1 MPIQVFSETAPLKT
15 VLLHRPGRELEHL
28 VPGTMGRLLFDDIPY
43 LAGAQEEH
51 DRFAALLRE
60 NGVSVKYLTALMAEA
75 LDHCPAL
82 RLPFLRTFI
91 QESGPVAKGYEEAL
105 LPYLLDM
112 ADNQT
117 LVNAMVAGVRLA
129 DLGDGMGRQL
139 PALLH
144 REAQFL
150 LDPIPNLYFTR
161 DPFAAIGRGASV
173 HRMFSE
179 TRARETLFGDF
190 ILRHHPDFAGRVPL
204 YYSRQAPFSLEGGD
218 ILNLSA
224 RVLAVGASERTM
236 PEAIEDLALQI
247 FADPNAA
254 IETILVLDIPGV
266 RAYMHLDT
274 VFTQV
279 DRDTFVIHPGIMPTL
294 RAFTL
299 ERGEKSGLRI
309 RELDQPLA
317 RVLAK
322 LLDLP
327 APAKL
332 LFCGGQDAIAAQREQ
347 WNDGANTLCL
357 SPGVV
362 VTYDRNQVTNRLLED
377 NGIRVLSIPSS
388 ELSRGR
394 GGPRCMSMPLVR
406 EAQM

>member
-1 MPIQVFSETAPLKT
+1 MPIQVFSEIAPLKT

-60 NGVSVKYLTALMAEA
+60 NGVAVKYLTALMAEA

-117 LVNAMVAGVRLA
+117 LVNTMVAGVRLA

-161 DPFAAIGRGASV
+161 DPFAAIGNGASL

-254 IETILVLDIPGV
+254 IETILVLNIPGV

-279 DRDTFVIHPGIMPTL
+279 DRDTFVIHPGILPAMS
-294 RAFTL
+294 AVTL
-299 ERGEKSGLRI
+299 ERGGKTGLRI
-309 RELDQPLA
+309 REQAQPLD
-317 RVLAK
+317 RVLAW
-322 LLDLP
+322 LLELP
-327 APAKL
+327 QPAKL

>member
-1 MPIQVFSETAPLKT
+1 MPIQVFSEIAPLKT

-60 NGVSVKYLTALMAEA
+60 NGVAVKYLTALMAEA

-161 DPFAAIGRGASV
+161 DPFAAIGNGASL

-309 RELDQPLA
+309 REQDQPLA

>member
-1 MPIQVFSETAPLKT
+1 MPIQVFSEIAPLKT

-51 DRFAALLRE
+51 DCFATLLRE
-60 NGVSVKYLTALMAEA
+60 NGVTVKYLTDLMVEA
-75 LDHCPAL
+75 LDYRPDL
-82 RLPFLRTFI
+82 RMSFIRTFI

-105 LPYLLDM
+105 FQYLSGLT
-112 ADNQT
+112 DNRALIQT
-117 LVNAMVAGVRLA
+117 TIAGVRLA
-129 DLGDGMGRQL
+129 DLGGGIGRQL

-161 DPFAAIGRGASV
+161 DPFASIGNGASV

-190 ILRHHPDFAGRVPL
+190 ILRHHPDFAGQVPL

-218 ILNLSA
+218 ILNLSPQ
-224 RVLAVGASERTM
+224 VLAVGASERTM
-236 PEAIEDLALQI
+236 PEAIEDLAQQI
-247 FADPNAA
+247 FADPSAT

-279 DRDTFVIHPGIMPTL
+279 DWDTFVIHPGIMPAL
-294 RAFTL
+294 RAITL
-299 ERGEKSGLRI
+299 ERRGKSGLSI
-309 RELDQPLA
+309 REQEQPLA
-317 RVLAK
+317 QVLAK
-322 LLDLP
+322 LLGLP
-327 APAKL
+327 HPAKL

-357 SPGVV
+357 SPGMV

-394 GGPRCMSMPLVR
+394 AGPRCMSMPLVR
-406 EAQM
+406 GAQM

>member
-1 MPIQVFSETAPLKT
+1 MEPP
-15 VLLHRPGRELEHL
+15 
-28 VPGTMGRLLFDDIPY
+28 
-43 LAGAQEEH
+43 
-51 DRFAALLRE
+51 
-60 NGVSVKYLTALMAEA
+60 
-75 LDHCPAL
+75 
-82 RLPFLRTFI
+82 
-91 QESGPVAKGYEEAL
+91 
-105 LPYLLDM
+105 
-112 ADNQT
+112 
-117 LVNAMVAGVRLA
+117 
-129 DLGDGMGRQL
+129 
-139 PALLH
+139 
-144 REAQFL
+144 
-150 LDPIPNLYFTR
+150 
-161 DPFAAIGRGASV
+161 
-173 HRMFSE
+173 
-179 TRARETLFGDF
+179 ETLFGDF

-254 IETILVLDIPGV
+254 IETILVLNIPGV

-279 DRDTFVIHPGIMPTL
+279 DRDTFVIHPGILPAMS
-294 RAFTL
+294 AVTL
-299 ERGEKSGLRI
+299 ERGGKTGLRI
-309 RELDQPLA
+309 REQDQPLA

>member
-161 DPFAAIGRGASV
+161 DPFAAIGNGASV

-309 RELDQPLA
+309 REQDQPLA

>member
-60 NGVSVKYLTALMAEA
+60 NGVSVKYLTELMAEA
-75 LDHCPAL
+75 LAHRPDL
-82 RLPFLRTFI
+82 RTAFLRTFI
-91 QESGPVAKGYEEAL
+91 QESGPIAKGYENSL
-105 LPYLLDM
+105 LQYLLGLG
-112 ADNQT
+112 DNQAMIQ
-117 LVNAMVAGVRLA
+117 AMVAGVRLA
-129 DLGDGMGRQL
+129 DLGRDVGRQL

-161 DPFAAIGRGASV
+161 DPFAAIGNGASL

-279 DRDTFVIHPGIMPTL
+279 DRDTFVIHPGILPAMS
-294 RAFTL
+294 AVTL
-299 ERGEKSGLRI
+299 ERGGKNGLRI
-309 RELDQPLA
+309 REQTQPLD
-317 RVLAK
+317 RVLAR
-322 LLDLP
+322 LLELP
-327 APAKL
+327 QPAKL

>member
-60 NGVSVKYLTALMAEA
+60 NGVSVKYLTELMAEA
-75 LDHCPAL
+75 LAHRPDL
-82 RLPFLRTFI
+82 RTAFLRTFI
-91 QESGPVAKGYEEAL
+91 QESGPIAKGYENSL
-105 LPYLLDM
+105 LQYLLGLG
-112 ADNQT
+112 DNQAMIQ
-117 LVNAMVAGVRLA
+117 AMVAGVRLA
-129 DLGDGMGRQL
+129 DLGRDVGRQL

-161 DPFAAIGRGASV
+161 DPFAAIGNGASL

-236 PEAIEDLALQI
+236 PEAIEDLAQHI

-294 RAFTL
+294 RVFTL
-299 ERGEKSGLRI
+299 EPGGKNGLRI
-309 RELDQPLA
+309 REQTQPLD
-317 RVLAK
+317 RVLAR
-322 LLDLP
+322 LLELP
-327 APAKL
+327 QPAKL

>member
-1 MPIQVFSETAPLKT
+1 MPIQVFSEIAPLKT

-60 NGVSVKYLTALMAEA
+60 NGVAVKYLTALMAEA
-75 LDHCPAL
+75 LAHRPDL
-82 RLPFLRTFI
+82 RTAFLRTFI
-91 QESGPVAKGYEEAL
+91 QESGPIAKGYENSL
-105 LPYLLDM
+105 LQYLLGLG
-112 ADNQT
+112 DNQAMIQ
-117 LVNAMVAGVRLA
+117 AMVSGVRLA
-129 DLGDGMGRQL
+129 DLGRDVGRQL

-161 DPFAAIGRGASV
+161 DPFTAIGNGASL

-279 DRDTFVIHPGIMPTL
+279 DWDTFVIHPGILPAMS
-294 RAFTL
+294 AVTL
-299 ERGEKSGLRI
+299 ERGGKNGLRI
-309 RELDQPLA
+309 REQTQPLD
-317 RVLAK
+317 RVLAR
-322 LLDLP
+322 LLELP
-327 APAKL
+327 QPAKL

-347 WNDGANTLCL
+347 WNDGANNLCL

-362 VTYDRNQVTNRLLED
+362 VTYDRNHVTYRLLED
-377 NGIRVLSIPSS
+377 NGIRVLSITSS

>member
-1 MPIQVFSETAPLKT
+1 MPIQVFSEIAPLKT

-60 NGVSVKYLTALMAEA
+60 NGVAVKYLTALMAEA

-91 QESGPVAKGYEEAL
+91 QESGPVAKGYEETL

-161 DPFAAIGRGASV
+161 DPFAAIGNGASL

-179 TRARETLFGDF
+179 TRSRETLFGDF

-204 YYSRQAPFSLEGGD
+204 YSSRQAPFSLEGGD

-279 DRDTFVIHPGIMPTL
+279 DWDTFVIHPGILPAMS
-294 RAFTL
+294 AVTL
-299 ERGEKSGLRI
+299 ERGGKNGLRI
-309 RELDQPLA
+309 REQTQPLD
-317 RVLAK
+317 RVLAR
-322 LLDLP
+322 LLELP
-327 APAKL
+327 QPAKL

>member
-60 NGVSVKYLTALMAEA
+60 NGVAVKYLTALMAEA

-91 QESGPVAKGYEEAL
+91 QESGPIAKGYENSL
-105 LPYLLDM
+105 LQYLLGLG
-112 ADNQT
+112 DNQAMIQ
-117 LVNAMVAGVRLA
+117 AMVAGVRLA
-129 DLGDGMGRQL
+129 DLGRDVGRQL

-161 DPFAAIGRGASV
+161 DPFAAIGNGASL

-294 RAFTL
+294 RVFTL
-299 ERGEKSGLRI
+299 EPGGKNGLRI

>member
-1 MPIQVFSETAPLKT
+1 MPIQVFSEIAPLKT

-161 DPFAAIGRGASV
+161 DPFAAIGNGASV

-309 RELDQPLA
+309 REQDQPLA

>member
-60 NGVSVKYLTALMAEA
+60 NGVSVKYLTELMAEA
-75 LDHCPAL
+75 LAHRPDL
-82 RLPFLRTFI
+82 RTAFLRTFI
-91 QESGPVAKGYEEAL
+91 QESGPIAKGYENSL
-105 LPYLLDM
+105 LQYLLGLG
-112 ADNQT
+112 DNQAMIQ
-117 LVNAMVAGVRLA
+117 AMVAGVRLA
-129 DLGDGMGRQL
+129 DLGRDVGRQL

-161 DPFAAIGRGASV
+161 DPFAAIGNGASL

-236 PEAIEDLALQI
+236 PEAIEDLAQHI

-279 DRDTFVIHPGIMPTL
+279 DRDTFVIHPGIMP
-294 RAFTL
+294 AMSAVTL
-299 ERGEKSGLRI
+299 ERGGKNGLRI
-309 RELDQPLA
+309 REQTQPLD
-317 RVLAK
+317 RVLAR
-322 LLDLP
+322 LLELP
-327 APAKL
+327 QPAKL

>member
-60 NGVSVKYLTALMAEA
+60 NGVAVKYLTALMAEA

-91 QESGPVAKGYEEAL
+91 QESGPIAKGYENSL
-105 LPYLLDM
+105 LQYLLGLG
-112 ADNQT
+112 DNQAMIQ
-117 LVNAMVAGVRLA
+117 AMVAGVRLA
-129 DLGDGMGRQL
+129 DLGRDVGRQL

-161 DPFAAIGRGASV
+161 DPFAAIGNGASV

-279 DRDTFVIHPGIMPTL
+279 DWDTFVIHPGILPAMS
-294 RAFTL
+294 AVTL
-299 ERGEKSGLRI
+299 ERGGKNGLRI
-309 RELDQPLA
+309 REQTQPLD
-317 RVLAK
+317 RVLAR
-322 LLDLP
+322 LLELP
-327 APAKL
+327 QPAKL

>member
-1 MPIQVFSETAPLKT
+1 MPIQVFSEIAPLKT

-91 QESGPVAKGYEEAL
+91 QESGPVAKGYEGAL

-161 DPFAAIGRGASV
+161 DPFAAIGNGASL

-279 DRDTFVIHPGIMPTL
+279 DWDTFVIHPGILPAMS
-294 RAFTL
+294 AVTL
-299 ERGEKSGLRI
+299 ERGGKNGLRI
-309 RELDQPLA
+309 REQTQPLD
-317 RVLAK
+317 RVLAR
-322 LLDLP
+322 LLELP
-327 APAKL
+327 QPAKL

>member
-60 NGVSVKYLTALMAEA
+60 NGVAVKYLTALMAEA

-161 DPFAAIGRGASV
+161 DPFAAIGNGASL

-190 ILRHHPDFAGRVPL
+190 ILRHHPDFAGQVPL

-218 ILNLSA
+218 ILNLSP

-236 PEAIEDLALQI
+236 PEAIEDLAQHI

-309 RELDQPLA
+309 REQDQPLA

>member
-15 VLLHRPGRELEHL
+15 VLLHRPDRELEHL

-60 NGVSVKYLTALMAEA
+60 NGVSVKYLTELMAEA
-75 LDHCPAL
+75 LAHRPDL
-82 RLPFLRTFI
+82 RTAFLRTFI
-91 QESGPVAKGYEEAL
+91 QESGPIAKGYENSL
-105 LPYLLDM
+105 LQYLLGLG
-112 ADNQT
+112 DNQAMIQ
-117 LVNAMVAGVRLA
+117 AMVAGVRLA
-129 DLGDGMGRQL
+129 DLGRDVGRQL

-161 DPFAAIGRGASV
+161 DPFAAIGNGASL

-279 DRDTFVIHPGIMPTL
+279 DWDTFVIHPGILPAMS
-294 RAFTL
+294 AVTL
-299 ERGEKSGLRI
+299 ERGGKNGLRI
-309 RELDQPLA
+309 REQTQPLD
-317 RVLAK
+317 RVLAR
-322 LLDLP
+322 LLELP
-327 APAKL
+327 QPAKL

>member
-43 LAGAQEEH
+43 LAGAQEEY

-161 DPFAAIGRGASV
+161 DPFAAIGNGASV

-279 DRDTFVIHPGIMPTL
+279 DRDTFVIHPGILPAMS
-294 RAFTL
+294 AVTL
-299 ERGEKSGLRI
+299 ERGGKTGLRI
-309 RELDQPLA
+309 REQAQPLD
-317 RVLAK
+317 RVLAR
-322 LLDLP
+322 LLELP
-327 APAKL
+327 QPAKL

-394 GGPRCMSMPLVR
+394 GGPRCMSRPLVR

>member
-161 DPFAAIGRGASV
+161 DPFAAIGNGASL

-236 PEAIEDLALQI
+236 PEAIEDLAQHL

-254 IETILVLDIPGV
+254 IETILVLDITGV

-279 DRDTFVIHPGIMPTL
+279 DWDTFVIHPGILPAMS
-294 RAFTL
+294 AVTL
-299 ERGEKSGLRI
+299 ERGGKNGLRI
-309 RELDQPLA
+309 REQTQPLD
-317 RVLAK
+317 RVLAR
-322 LLDLP
+322 LLELP
-327 APAKL
+327 QPAKL

>member
-60 NGVSVKYLTALMAEA
+60 NGVSVKYLTELMAEA
-75 LDHCPAL
+75 LAHRPDL
-82 RLPFLRTFI
+82 RTAFLRTFI
-91 QESGPVAKGYEEAL
+91 QESGPIAKGYENSL
-105 LPYLLDM
+105 LQYLLGLG
-112 ADNQT
+112 DNQAMIQ
-117 LVNAMVAGVRLA
+117 AMVAGVRLA
-129 DLGDGMGRQL
+129 DLGRDVGRQL
-139 PALLH
+139 PTLLH

-161 DPFAAIGRGASV
+161 DPFAAIGNGASL

-294 RAFTL
+294 RVFTL
-299 ERGEKSGLRI
+299 EPGGKNGLRI

>member
-60 NGVSVKYLTALMAEA
+60 NGVAVKYLTALMAEA

-91 QESGPVAKGYEEAL
+91 QESGPIAKGYENSL
-105 LPYLLDM
+105 LQYLLGLG
-112 ADNQT
+112 DNQAMIQ
-117 LVNAMVAGVRLA
+117 AMVAGVRLA
-129 DLGDGMGRQL
+129 DLGRDVGRQL

-161 DPFAAIGRGASV
+161 DPFAAIGNGASL

-254 IETILVLDIPGV
+254 IETILVLNIPGV

-279 DRDTFVIHPGIMPTL
+279 DWDTFVIHPGILPAMS
-294 RAFTL
+294 AVTL
-299 ERGEKSGLRI
+299 ERGGKNGLRI
-309 RELDQPLA
+309 REQTQPLD
-317 RVLAK
+317 RVLAR
-322 LLDLP
+322 LLELP
-327 APAKL
+327 QPAKL

>member
-1 MPIQVFSETAPLKT
+1 MPIQVFSEIAPLKT

-60 NGVSVKYLTALMAEA
+60 NGVAVKYLTALMAEA

-161 DPFAAIGRGASV
+161 DPFAAIGNGASV

-179 TRARETLFGDF
+179 TRSRETLFGDF

-204 YYSRQAPFSLEGGD
+204 YSSRQAPFSLEGGD

-279 DRDTFVIHPGIMPTL
+279 DWDTFVIHPGILPAMS
-294 RAFTL
+294 AVTL
-299 ERGEKSGLRI
+299 ERGGKNGLRI
-309 RELDQPLA
+309 REQTQPLD
-317 RVLAK
+317 RVLAR
-322 LLDLP
+322 LLELP
-327 APAKL
+327 QPAKL

>member
-1 MPIQVFSETAPLKT
+1 MKKSNEYAVN
-15 VLLHRPGRELEHL
+15 
-28 VPGTMGRLLFDDIPY
+28 
-43 LAGAQEEH
+43 
-51 DRFAALLRE
+51 E
-60 NGVSVKYLTALMAEA
+60 NGMA
-75 LDHCPAL
+75 
-82 RLPFLRTFI
+82 R
-91 QESGPVAKGYEEAL
+91 EE
-105 LPYLLDM
+105 
-112 ADNQT
+112 N
-117 LVNAMVAGVRLA
+117 VNAFKDTEKQVKGSSKLKNAVANSSANQKLILETDEISVPDKDRYQNTAEVIVSKKRTLEAASGYKGLNICVHNFASATNPGGV
-129 DLGDGMGRQL
+129 
-139 PALLH
+139 
-144 REAQFL
+144 
-150 LDPIPNLYFTR
+150 
-161 DPFAAIGRGASV
+161 
-173 HRMFSE
+173 
-179 TRARETLFGDF
+179 
-190 ILRHHPDFAGRVPL
+190 
-204 YYSRQAPFSLEGGD
+204 
-218 ILNLSA
+218 
-224 RVLAVGASERTM
+224 

-254 IETILVLDIPGV
+254 IETILVLNIPGV

-279 DRDTFVIHPGIMPTL
+279 DRDTFVIHPGILPAMS
-294 RAFTL
+294 AVTL
-299 ERGEKSGLRI
+299 ERGGKTGLRI
-309 RELDQPLA
+309 REQDQPLA

>member
-1 MPIQVFSETAPLKT
+1 M
-15 VLLHRPGRELEHL
+15 
-28 VPGTMGRLLFDDIPY
+28 
-43 LAGAQEEH
+43 
-51 DRFAALLRE
+51 
-60 NGVSVKYLTALMAEA
+60 
-75 LDHCPAL
+75 
-82 RLPFLRTFI
+82 RTWARD
-91 QESGPVAKGYEEAL
+91 V
-105 LPYLLDM
+105 
-112 ADNQT
+112 
-117 LVNAMVAGVRLA
+117 
-129 DLGDGMGRQL
+129 GRQL

-161 DPFAAIGRGASV
+161 DPFAAIGNGASL

-279 DRDTFVIHPGIMPTL
+279 DWDTFVIHPGILPAMS
-294 RAFTL
+294 AVTL
-299 ERGEKSGLRI
+299 ERGGKNGLRI
-309 RELDQPLA
+309 REQTQPLD
-317 RVLAK
+317 RVLA
-322 LLDLP
+322 
-327 APAKL
+327 
-332 LFCGGQDAIAAQREQ
+332 
-347 WNDGANTLCL
+347 
-357 SPGVV
+357 
-362 VTYDRNQVTNRLLED
+362 RLLELPAA
-377 NGIRVLSIPSS
+377 GKAALLRRPGRHRRPAGAV
-388 ELSRGR
+388 ERRGQYPLPVPR
-394 GGPRCMSMPLVR
+394 GGGHLRPQPGHQPDAGGQRHPGPVHPQQRAFPGPGRPPLHEYAASPRGANVV
-406 EAQM
+406 